1 METTPRLGLW
11 TLIPGQAQKE
21 TSVNE
26 AFHLL
31 DAIVAGTV
39 EGPARA
45 SPPTTPTPGT
55 SYIIANQASGE
66 WSGHD
71 GAIAAFT
78 PGGWRYVAPT
88 DGITILEKA
97 DRCHPPISQ
106 RNLGAGPWSAP
117 SAHCECYGRVRLVD
131 VESRATIAAL
141 LDALRAHGLI
151 ET

>member
-97 DRCHPPISQ
+97 AGATLRYRNGTWEQVLGTRQPPIANVS
-106 RNLGAGPWSAP
+106 GGSI
-117 SAHCECYGRVRLVD
+117 VD
-131 VESRATIAAL
+131 VESRATIAAV

>member
-88 DGITILEKA
+88 DGITILEKSTGA
-97 DRCHPPISQ
+97 TLRYRNGTWEQVLGARHPPIANVTGGST
-106 RNLGAGPWSAP
+106 
-117 SAHCECYGRVRLVD
+117 VD
-131 VESRATIAAL
+131 VESRATIAAV